1 MNSNTRSRLLL
12 FFIGIPLFA
21 ATLFFIPFAH
31 YIVLAA
37 LILTIQYLS
46 SLEMR
51 KMMPAAGLVDPGVA
65 IVIVGLVQSTLVYAM
80 CALDISPSR
89 ILEVLILTFSVFL
102 CILFAPLGFRKKE
115 HFPELLKFASAIS
128 LSYFYTAFLP
138 SLLMLI
144 ASGFPEARN
153 AIISFAM
160 LTLGNDSL
168 AWLFGKYLG
177 KRRSIVE
184 VSPNKSIAG
193 FLGGSLGS
201 IAAAF
206 ITLGP
211 LNASHVASA
220 GQYIFQSL
228 ALGVGMAFFVIAGDL
243 FESALKRA
251 AGTKDSGFIVPGR
264 GGVLDSFDSLYFSAP
279 FFVALSFFFHLFGL

>member
-1 MNSNTRSRLLL
+1 MNANTKARLLL
-12 FFIGIPLFA
+12 FFIGIPIFA
-21 ATLFFIPFAH
+21 IVLFFMPFGH
-31 YIVLAA
+31 YVLLAA
-37 LILTIQYLS
+37 LILAVQYLS
-46 SLEMR
+46 SHEVR
-51 KMMPAAGLVDPGVA
+51 KMFPAGGLADPG
-65 IVIVGLVQSTLVYAM
+65 IWNSLVGLAQSALVYAL
-80 CALDISPSR
+80 CVAHVEPARTIEITLLCFAVLLSAL
-89 ILEVLILTFSVFL
+89 L
-102 CILFAPLGFRKKE
+102 APLGFSKKE
-115 HFPELLKFASAIS
+115 KFPELLKLSGAIS
-128 LSYFYTAFLP
+128 LAYFYTAFLP

-144 ASGFPEARN
+144 AAGFPEARN

-177 KRRSIVE
+177 KRRNIVE
-184 VSPNKSIAG
+184 VSPNKSLAG

-206 ITLGP
+206 ITLGLLDAAP
-211 LNASHVASA
+211 YAGPAIMVALS
-220 GQYIFQSL
+220 I

-251 AGTKDSGFIVPGR
+251 AGAKDSGFIVPGR

-279 FFVALSFFFHLFGL
+279 FFVVFSLMFHLFGL